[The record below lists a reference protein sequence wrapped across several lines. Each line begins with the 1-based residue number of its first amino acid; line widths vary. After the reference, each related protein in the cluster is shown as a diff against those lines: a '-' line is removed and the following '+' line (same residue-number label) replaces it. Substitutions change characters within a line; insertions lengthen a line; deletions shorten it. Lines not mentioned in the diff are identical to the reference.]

1 MAAQH
6 SFDIV
11 SDVDM
16 QEVTNAVQQT
26 TKEIATRYDFKG
38 SKSTIELHPK
48 EKTATILADDDF
60 KTKAVIEMFQNK
72 LVKRKVPLK
81 AVSFGDPEDA
91 SGGMQRVAVSF
102 QSGID
107 KENAKKIVKMI
118 KDTKLKVQA
127 AIQEDQ
133 VRVTGAKIDDLQS
146 VMAMLKEKDLPFDMQ
161 FVNYR

>member
-11 SDVDM
+11 SKIDF

-26 TKEIATRYDFKG
+26 LKELTTRYDFKG
-38 SKSTIELHPK
+38 SKSTLELQVK
-48 EKTATILADDDF
+48 DKTATILADDDF
-60 KTKAVIEMFQNK
+60 KLRALKEIFESK
-72 LVKRKVPLK
+72 LIKRHIPLK
-81 AVSFGDPEDA
+81 AVRFGDPEDA
-91 SGGMQRVAVSF
+91 SGGMVRVRVTF

-107 KENAKKIVKMI
+107 KDNARLIVKMI

-127 AIQEDQ
+127 AIQDDQ
-133 VRVTGAKIDDLQS
+133 VRCTAPKIDDLQTVQS
-146 VMAMLKEKDLPFDMQ
+146 MIKAADLDFDTQ